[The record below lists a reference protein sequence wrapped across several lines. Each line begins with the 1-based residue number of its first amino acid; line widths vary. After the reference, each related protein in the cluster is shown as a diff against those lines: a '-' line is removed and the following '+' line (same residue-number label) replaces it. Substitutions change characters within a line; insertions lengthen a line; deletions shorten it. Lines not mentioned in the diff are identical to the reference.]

1 MAIKETLDRIVA
13 GLEEIRL
20 LIELARTEPISPDR
34 IIATTIQD
42 LFPGT
47 ATVPTGGIFIGLF
60 NTSCPNG
67 WTRVTAYDDA
77 TIRGSSSYGGTGG
90 ESGATMPSHSHGAG
104 SYSTDSKGSHTHSE
118 STTTISGTAAEG
130 LQPLYIGSSGN
141 TGSAGAHSHDISGT
155 SGAASHGSDTNWP
168 PYVETVICSRD

>member
-20 LIELARTEPISPDR
+20 LIELARTESISPDR

-90 ESGATMPSHSHGAG
+90 ESGATMPNHSHGAG
-104 SYSTDSKGSHTHSE
+104 SYSTDYKGSHTHSE
-118 STTTISGTAAEG
+118 DSTKIQGVGSGGA
-130 LQPLYIGSSGN
+130 LSRYIKTSGN
-141 TGSAGAHSHDISGT
+141 TGSAGSHSHDISGT
-155 SGAASHGSDTNWP
+155 SGAKSHGSDTNWP